1 MSKVARGSMN
11 SEYDI
16 PEHLSTK
23 SKRLWARW
31 VGSRVKSAGRT
42 ESLRNG
48 LELLDRADSCQEV
61 IAREG
66 VWIVSKRSGLS
77 HPHPLLKEEIRCR
90 RLSQKIIHQL
100 GLDWEFL
107 EDGIE

>member
-1 MSKVARGSMN
+1 MN

-16 PEHLSTK
+16 PEHLSAK
-23 SKRLWARW
+23 SKRLWAKW
-31 VGSRVKSAGRT
+31 VGSRVKSAGRN

-61 IAREG
+61 TAREG

-77 HPHPLLKEEIRCR
+77 HPHLIEEIRCR
-90 RLSQKIIHQL
+90 RLFQKIIHQL
-100 GLDWEFL
+100 GLDWECL